1 MKNKYVA
8 ALLAF
13 FLGGIGIH
21 KFYLGRTGAGI
32 LYALFFWTF
41 IPGMIAFFESIIL
54 LFMPDSEFNFKF
66 NGQFIAPS
74 LSSGNPIQEALA
86 LEKLA
91 ELQAKGLITEN
102 EFEAKRRQILDR
114 M

>member
-1 MKNKYVA
+1 MKNKLVA
-8 ALLAF
+8 ALLALF
-13 FLGGIGIH
+13 VGGFGIH

-32 LYALFFWTF
+32 VYLIFCWTL
-41 IPGMIAFFESIIL
+41 IPGMIAFIESIIL
-54 LFMPDSEFNFKF
+54 LFMSEAEFNFKF
-66 NGQFIAPS
+66 NGQFAAPVLPAS
-74 LSSGNPIQEALA
+74 NPMQQAFA

-102 EFEAKRRQILDR
+102 EFETKRRQILDR